1 MGSAHYTPVSS
12 LRLLDFRPASYTEVL
27 MRLIGLAAV
36 LAIGLFVAP
45 LAAEAQH
52 SGKVPRV
59 GITIAESAPSRY
71 TEALRRGLTELGW
84 VEGQNIL
91 LEFRSSEGR
100 PERFPALIAELISLK
115 VDIIVAGGGAVG
127 ARAAKNATSTIPI
140 VMPVVSDPVA
150 VGLVSSLARPG
161 GNATGLSMLNTEISA
176 KRMELLRDVLPRVE
190 RVAVLR
196 DPAADSAQADVT
208 QAAARALGLKVH
220 VLSVSRA
227 DEFPGAFDAARKAHA
242 EALVVLASSFFNAH
256 RRQLVDLAAQNR
268 LIAVYEHREF
278 PDAGGL
284 MSYGPNIVEMYRRAA
299 YFVDKILKGAS
310 PADLPVEQPTRFEL
324 VINLK
329 TAKALG
335 LTIPQSV
342 LVRADEIIQ

>member
-45 LAAEAQH
+45 LAAEAH
-52 SGKVPRV
+52 
-59 GITIAESAPSRY
+59 
-71 TEALRRGLTELGW
+71 
-84 VEGQNIL
+84 
-91 LEFRSSEGR
+91 
-100 PERFPALIAELISLK
+100 
-115 VDIIVAGGGAVG
+115 
-127 ARAAKNATSTIPI
+127 
-140 VMPVVSDPVA
+140 
-150 VGLVSSLARPG
+150 
-161 GNATGLSMLNTEISA
+161 
-176 KRMELLRDVLPRVE
+176 
-190 RVAVLR
+190 
-196 DPAADSAQADVT
+196 SAQADVT